1 MIKITEP
8 EYILM
13 KKYIEEHCGIHLA
26 EGKEYLIESR
36 LTDIVAESGCKSF
49 QEFHLKARLD
59 HTGKCRDL
67 IVDAMTTNETLWF
80 RDESAWTY
88 LRETAAPFL
97 LDRAANKK
105 DVRVWSSAVSTGQEA
120 YSLLMLLDEQAKAR
134 GTPYLLDN
142 IEILATDISSAA
154 LFLAISA
161 RYDSIAINRGLPP
174 DKKNKYFTQDRG
186 VWIFDQELKKRVQF
200 KRFNLQNSFT
210 PLGQFDLI
218 LCRYVIIYFSDTFK
232 RELFAKLATV
242 LKPEGT
248 LLLGATESL
257 RGFSDDFNISYY
269 KNAVINTRKP
279 GGKNEDSLG

>member
-36 LTDIVAESGCKSF
+36 LTDIVAETGCSSF
-49 QEFHLKARLD
+49 QEFHFKARLD
-59 HTGKCRDL
+59 STGKYRDR

-80 RDESAWTY
+80 RDESAWTF
-88 LRETAAPFL
+88 LRESAVPFL
-97 LDRAANKK
+97 LDQAASGCE
-105 DVRVWSSAVSTGQEA
+105 VRVWSSAVSTGQEA
-120 YSLLMLLDEQAKAR
+120 YSLLMLLDEEAKAR
-134 GTPYLLDN
+134 AAPYLLNN

-174 DKKNKYFTQDRG
+174 DKKEKYFTQEGD

-210 PLGQFDLI
+210 PLGSFDLI

-232 RELFAKLATV
+232 RELFAKLAGV
-242 LKPEGT
+242 LKPEAK

-257 RGFSDDFNISYY
+257 RGFSNDFNISYY
-269 KNAVINTRKP
+269 KNAVINTRREK
-279 GGKNEDSLG
+279 